1 MMPANRGVPAGHA
14 TPPGACFAGAGSDW
28 RHRPIFYQDEKSN
41 VTWVRDEDVGLTYR
55 TYDLLNRMTWVKNP
69 FGEVTYYS

>member
-1 MMPANRGVPAGHA
+1 
-14 TPPGACFAGAGSDW
+14 
-28 RHRPIFYQDEKSN
+28 